1 MEPSRNLVDIFS
13 EAGLE
18 PKQMSNGQFRMK
30 CPFRDNHKD
39 GSGQMSFF
47 VTPDMNS
54 YHCFSCHE
62 HGNLIRLLTTVFG
75 VNYFEAVG
83 MVRLSDHTPEKKD
96 FDLDIFWDVD
106 QPPEE
111 FLSRG
116 LTEETLKHFRIGTD
130 PDGRIVIPYYKDF
143 NNPTLLL
150 GYQTREYVRGDRIVR
165 NNKGFDKETYLYN
178 YCPKEFSYV
187 VVVEGQSDVLRLYQ
201 FGYNASAL
209 MGSHISD
216 AQVKMLSKFDKVYLA
231 LDNDVPGRR
240 ATEEVYAL
248 LKDHVNIRLVPYTTK
263 DPCECTVKREWETA
277 FVNST
282 DYMQYALEM
291 SIGWEDYLEMKDD
304 VLRQIRKR
312 DGLRK

>member
-1 MEPSRNLVDIFS
+1 METSRSLIDIFR

-18 PKQMSNGQFRMK
+18 PKQQSNGQIRMK

-47 VTPDMNS
+47 VTPDKNA

-83 MVRLSDHTPEKKD
+83 LVRLTDHTPVKKD
-96 FDLDIFWDVD
+96 FDLDLSWDINL
-106 QPPEE
+106 PPDE

-116 LTEETLKHFRIGTD
+116 ITEETLRHFLIGTD
-130 PDGRIVIPYYKDF
+130 PEGRIVIPYYRDF

-150 GYQTREYVRGDRIVR
+150 GYQTREYRGDLRIVR
-165 NNKGFDKETYLYN
+165 NNKGFNKDVYLYN

-187 VVVEGQSDVLRLYQ
+187 VLVEGQSDVLRLYQ
-201 FGYNASAL
+201 FGYNATAL

-231 LDNDVPGRR
+231 LDNDIPGRR
-240 ATEEVYAL
+240 ATEEVYAS
-248 LKDHVNIRLVPYTTK
+248 LKDHVSIRLVPYTTS
-263 DPCECTVKREWETA
+263 DPCDCTVKRDWETA

-282 DYMQYALEM
+282 DYMQYTLEM
-291 SIGWEDYLEMKDD
+291 SLGWDEYLEMKED
-304 VLRQIRKR
+304 VLRQFRKR

>member
-1 MEPSRNLVDIFS
+1 METSRTLLDIFS
-13 EAGLE
+13 DAGLE
-18 PKQMSNGQFRMK
+18 PKQMGNGQIRMK

-39 GSGQMSFF
+39 GSGQMSMF
-47 VTPDMNS
+47 VSPDKNA

-62 HGNLIRLLTTVFG
+62 HGNLIHLLTTMFK

-83 MVRLSDHTPEKKD
+83 MVRLTDYTPDKKE
-96 FDLDIFWDVD
+96 FDLDLSWDVD
-106 QPPEE
+106 LPPVE

-116 LTEETLKHFRIGTD
+116 LTEETLRHFRVGTD

-143 NNPTLLL
+143 NNPTVLL
-150 GYQTREYVRGDRIVR
+150 GYQTRGYMGDTRIVR

-187 VVVEGQSDVLRLYQ
+187 VLVEGQSDVWRLFQ
-201 FGYNASAL
+201 FGYNATAL

-216 AQVKMLSKFDKVYLA
+216 EQIKMLSKFDKVYLA
-231 LDNDVPGRR
+231 LDNDEPGRR

-248 LKDHVNIRLVPYTTK
+248 LKDHVNIRLVPYTTS
-263 DPCECTVKREWETA
+263 DPCDCIVKREWENA

-282 DYMQYALEM
+282 DYMQYTLEM
-291 SIGWEDYLEMKDD
+291 SLGWDGYLAMKDD
-304 VLRQIRKR
+304 VLRHLRKR

>member
-1 MEPSRNLVDIFS
+1 
-13 EAGLE
+13 
-18 PKQMSNGQFRMK
+18 
-30 CPFRDNHKD
+30 
-39 GSGQMSFF
+39 MSFF
-47 VTPDMNS
+47 VTPDKNA

-62 HGNLIRLLTTVFG
+62 HGNLIRLLTTAFG

-83 MVRLSDHTPEKKD
+83 LVRLTDHTPTKKD
-96 FDLDIFWDVD
+96 FDLDLSWDINL
-106 QPPEE
+106 PPDE

-116 LTEETLKHFRIGTD
+116 ITEETLRHFLIGTD
-130 PDGRIVIPYYKDF
+130 PEGRIVIPYYRDF

-150 GYQTREYVRGDRIVR
+150 GYQTREYRGDLRIVR

-178 YCPKEFSYV
+178 YCPKEFNYV
-187 VVVEGQSDVLRLYQ
+187 VLVEGQSDVLRLYQ
-201 FGYNASAL
+201 FGYNATAL

-231 LDNDVPGRR
+231 LDNDIPGRR
-240 ATEEVYAL
+240 AIEEVYAL
-248 LKDHVNIRLVPYTTK
+248 LKDHVNIRLVPYTTS
-263 DPCECTVKREWETA
+263 DPCDCTVKRDWETA

-282 DYMQYALEM
+282 DYMQYTLEM
-291 SIGWEDYLEMKDD
+291 SLGWDEYLEMKDD